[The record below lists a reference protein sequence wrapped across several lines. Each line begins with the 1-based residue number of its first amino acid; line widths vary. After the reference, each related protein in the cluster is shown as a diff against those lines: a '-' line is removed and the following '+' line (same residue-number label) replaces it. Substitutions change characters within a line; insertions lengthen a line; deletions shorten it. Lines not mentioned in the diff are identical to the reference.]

1 LKQPT
6 YYRNLLYKNAAFTGI
21 CIQFTFTILCF
32 GLVFSSCN
40 AKKSTAKEKETDP
53 SKTCSCLL
61 SDEEM
66 ITFCPVDAI
75 GDSVVIC
82 KVGTIYVAGSG
93 RDAMTWPEYI
103 ASKYKGGEG
112 QVIDCKTGKGL
123 FQYPLS
129 PRLSYMNRQL
139 LVDRRLSFDVYDPAE
154 GKWIEGMELPAWRT
168 IVYAE
173 NGKIKLSA
181 DTLIFKPPMHDRHA
195 FASADS
201 EYIAEMKRTDHYLF
215 LRTVNRLLVC
225 ALSGDSV
232 SHKRLLTIEKD
243 LADFLSTHPEYKKYL
258 DEKTGLYNAYLS
270 FLKSG
275 GKKEYFDLTIFPYF
289 EKQLKK
295 KKSN

>member
-1 LKQPT
+1 L
-6 YYRNLLYKNAAFTGI
+6 F
-21 CIQFTFTILCF
+21 F
-32 GLVFSSCN
+32 GLVFSSCST
-40 AKKSTAKEKETDP
+40 KKSTAKEKESDP

-129 PRLSYMNRQL
+129 PRLSYKNRQL
-139 LVDRRLSFDVYDPAE
+139 LVDKRMDFDVYDQAE
-154 GKWIEGMELPAWRT
+154 GNWIEGMELPAWRT
-168 IVYAE
+168 TVYAA
-173 NGKIKLSA
+173 NGIIKVSA
-181 DTLIFKPPMHDRHA
+181 DSLIFKPPYHGPDA
-195 FASADS
+195 FASAAK
-201 EYIAEMKRTDHYLF
+201 EYDAEMKRTDHYLF